1 MQHSKR
7 QNLQSLA
14 SNKKFPSIEERQK
27 YDIYRQKNQWFRN
40 HWEITQM
47 IEIVNKALKTFIITI
62 IYVQEGT
69 EKIEHV
75 K

>member
-1 MQHSKR
+1 
-7 QNLQSLA
+7 
-14 SNKKFPSIEERQK
+14 
-27 YDIYRQKNQWFRN
+27 
-40 HWEITQM
+40 M

>member
-1 MQHSKR
+1 
-7 QNLQSLA
+7 
-14 SNKKFPSIEERQK
+14 
-27 YDIYRQKNQWFRN
+27 
-40 HWEITQM
+40 M

-62 IYVQEGT
+62 IYVQEGR